1 MYVYMKYISSKI
13 VRATRNL
20 FFRRTKFK
28 LSRYYLVLT
37 MDGQMDTTKNDLFI
51 NFLSELSL
59 RKDFRAT
66 TMLTTY

>member
-1 MYVYMKYISSKI
+1 MKYISSKI

-28 LSRYYLVLT
+28 LSRYYRVLT

-51 NFLSELSL
+51 NFLLELSL